1 MKKVHKVTIGKT
13 VFLIEEDALK
23 ALDSFIQKIKN
34 AFTSSVDSEEIISDL
49 EFRIAEKLYI
59 ATNNGNR
66 AITTDMVVIVQSE
79 IGDPLDIVPSDLKT
93 THKADSF
100 LEKSWYS
107 IKKFFGELLVKFK
120 ERFPKF
126 STGVAENAGY
136 FFSILLKLIGIVV
149 VLVGIAILTIAVF
162 LTAFLFGNLPSSE
175 LGEILKAI
183 YTLIFSFGFL
193 GLLFLISFVAAMLSL
208 SGASI
213 IAGASLVK
221 NRNLFSALGIIALG
235 GILVISAIVA
245 GVILTLHLPEAINR
259 GTELSCDL
267 LERGVN
273 IPFYHRDN
281 YTEHI
286 NEHLNNWRVDH
297 CGYLIE

>member
-23 ALDSFIQKIKN
+23 TLDSFIQKIKEV
-34 AFTSSVDSEEIISDL
+34 FTSSEDSKEIISDL
-49 EFRIAEKLYI
+49 EFRIAEKLYT

-66 AITTDMVVIVQSE
+66 AITIDMVAIVQSE
-79 IGDPLDIVPSDLKT
+79 IGNPLDIVPGDLKT
-93 THKADSF
+93 IPQADSF
-100 LEKSWYS
+100 LEKFWYP
-107 IKKFFGELLVKFK
+107 IKKFFNELLIKFEEK
-120 ERFPKF
+120 FPKI
-126 STGVAENAGY
+126 STSIGKNAGY
-136 FFSILLKLIGIVV
+136 FISILLKLIGIAVI
-149 VLVGIAILTIAVF
+149 LAGIAILTVAVF
-162 LTAFLFGNLPSSE
+162 LIMFLFGNLPSSE

-193 GLLFLISFVAAMLSL
+193 GLLFLISFVAVMLSL

-213 IAGASLVK
+213 IAGASLIK
-221 NRNLFSALGIIALG
+221 NRNLFSALGISALG

-245 GVILTLHLPEAINR
+245 SVILALYLPEAIDR
-259 GTELSCDL
+259 STKLSCDL

-273 IPFYHRDN
+273 IPFYHTDN